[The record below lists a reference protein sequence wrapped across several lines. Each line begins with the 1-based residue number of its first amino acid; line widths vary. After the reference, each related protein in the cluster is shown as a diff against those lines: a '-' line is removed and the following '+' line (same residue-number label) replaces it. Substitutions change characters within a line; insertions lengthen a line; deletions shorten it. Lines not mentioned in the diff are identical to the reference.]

1 MCRIKKRPLHE
12 TTLMELSHYDPLTL
26 FQCGRQT
33 SCASPLSS
41 SQEEQAVAEVEK
53 LHMKEFQL

>member
-1 MCRIKKRPLHE
+1 
-12 TTLMELSHYDPLTL
+12 MELSHYDPLTL

-33 SCASPLSS
+33 CASPLSY